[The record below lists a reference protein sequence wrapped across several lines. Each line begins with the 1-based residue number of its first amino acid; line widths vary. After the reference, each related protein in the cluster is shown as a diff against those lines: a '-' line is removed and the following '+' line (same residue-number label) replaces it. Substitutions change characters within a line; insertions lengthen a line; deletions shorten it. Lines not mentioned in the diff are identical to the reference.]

1 MTSRIMRRSM
11 LATALGLTLGLLGAA
26 CGSKPKAEPTAPAN
40 PTTAASATATT
51 SQAEEQARREIL
63 ATYNG
68 YLEAY
73 IKASATAD
81 YRTQELAQFVGEP
94 LLGQLLNNLQN
105 MSRSNVHNE
114 GRPTW
119 NPTVTELRLDA
130 GQAVIQD
137 CFDSTNWNAVGG
149 KAQPT
154 TQAKKYPVVVKAK
167 RVNGKWY
174 VYESTAQRSATC

>member
-1 MTSRIMRRSM
+1 MIVTTRIKVRATFV
-11 LATALGLTLGLLGAA
+11 LAAVLALYALAGCDSDPA
-26 CGSKPKAEPTAPAN
+26 AEPSPTGTVSVPTASPTVDAAEAN
-40 PTTAASATATT
+40 
-51 SQAEEQARREIL
+51 ARREIL

-81 YRTQELAQFVGEP
+81 YRTKELATYVGEP
-94 LLGQLLNNLQN
+94 LLGQLLNNLFN
-105 MSRSNVHNE
+105 MSRSGVRNE

-119 NPTVTELRLDA
+119 NPTVTELRLDS
-130 GQAVIQD
+130 GEAVIQD

-154 TQAKKYPVVVKAK
+154 PQAKKYPVVVKAK
-167 RVNGKWY
+167 RVNDKWY
-174 VYESTAQRSATC
+174 VYESTAQRSSTC